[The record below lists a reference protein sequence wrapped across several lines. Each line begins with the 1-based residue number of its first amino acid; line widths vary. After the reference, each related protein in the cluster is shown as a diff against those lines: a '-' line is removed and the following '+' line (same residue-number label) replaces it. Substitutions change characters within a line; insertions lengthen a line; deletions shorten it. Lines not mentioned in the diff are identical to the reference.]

1 VGLVQA
7 RGGAQ
12 LCVLQ
17 DGRLILDE
25 AIGCPPDALFLIFSV
40 GKAGVRR
47 PGQGFQ
53 LGAPALPGARP
64 PGQPV
69 SRAVR
74 RSAG

>member
-1 VGLVQA
+1 VTIAGLDRAVGLVQA

-25 AIGCPPDALFLIFSV
+25 AIGCPPDALFLIFSA
-40 GKAGVRR
+40 GKPFVVLLVHLLAER
-47 PGQGFQ
+47 
-53 LGAPALPGARP
+53 
-64 PGQPV
+64 GQPV

-74 RSAG
+74 PSAG